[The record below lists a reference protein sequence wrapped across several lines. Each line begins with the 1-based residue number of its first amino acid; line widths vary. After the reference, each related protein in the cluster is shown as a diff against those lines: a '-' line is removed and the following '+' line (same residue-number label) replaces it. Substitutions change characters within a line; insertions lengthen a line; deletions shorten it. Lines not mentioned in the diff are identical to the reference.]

1 VSVVLF
7 GSYSVFLHCFR
18 FCWLDFSFPLRGSVL
33 PQVHSVPIG
42 FSEASRRSFFPCC
55 FSTHFLLAR
64 RQGFV
69 AVPDFFFVRSTVA
82 WGHFQQIGT
91 SRSIAWYRLGFLP
104 RNRSRVRFC
113 FCPQLLSQGAIPSP
127 VCGSR
132 HSPPVGGA
140 ASLGALNPTRFS
152 SWSAPCVPS
161 TGLSVDWF
169 CC

>member
-91 SRSIAWYRLGFLP
+91 SRSISPPQQVARAVLFLSP
-104 RNRSRVRFC
+104 AAVARALSQVRFVA
-113 FCPQLLSQGAIPSP
+113 LAIL
-127 VCGSR
+127 R
-132 HSPPVGGA
+132 
-140 ASLGALNPTRFS
+140 R
-152 SWSAPCVPS
+152 
-161 TGLSVDWF
+161 SVVLPA
-169 CC
+169 

>member
-113 FCPQLLSQGAIPSP
+113 FCPQLLSPGRYPKSGLWLSP
-127 VCGSR
+127 FSAGRWCCQLRSFESHSVFILVCSMCSK
-132 HSPPVGGA
+132 H
-140 ASLGALNPTRFS
+140 
-152 SWSAPCVPS
+152 WS
-161 TGLSVDWF
+161 F
-169 CC
+169 R